1 MGDTPMPGGT
11 ALLRVAG
18 MPLAAWA
25 AAGGPD
31 LFARLTEHARDGERR
46 AGRARA
52 LAAELGDIVVP
63 RPELTAA
70 DRRAVLALR
79 RRLHSGAAPRPAD
92 CRLLEGLAVAGDL
105 AEEAVRLCRDA
116 ASADEDLRE
125 LERAV
130 AAERARV
137 GELGWSLVC
146 AAPVMRAFLD
156 EAAPGV
162 CADVVRRL
170 AEGESW
176 HGQRL
181 RKRGAYLWR
190 ALGRAAA
197 KTTPRGWA
205 GQVVPLPVAP
215 TTGDAGTGDGG
226 ATPLIPPGTALGALA
241 AEAVEN
247 VHLVRGRLGGLDL
260 RAADPATF
268 LAPAPLHFLDPPG
281 DGADTGTGVL
291 RCWVIDPG
299 GRDRMRQV
307 VLRRTRPLDAVLRQ
321 FADGP
326 RELGDI
332 ETALLG
338 TAAIRAADPGPA
350 VLRGFL
356 AHLVELGVLQVCAAP
371 RRRSTEWV
379 SPETV
384 RAHDTLPR
392 PVPARADPHQVR
404 PPAPGAV
411 PADDGPPTVSPSA
424 PAQAP
429 EPWEHSPPARP
440 ARDAG
445 PASGARVGDAETWFI
460 DSYRTVS
467 AAVPRKAAERV
478 QRGLAIAARVAWLRD
493 ADRLPAPRER
503 VRLPETA
510 ALDERPRP
518 LGEILAR
525 TLPDGAA
532 PPSPPRTAHR
542 YAGWHPARTAGSGYA
557 RLLAHLAAH
566 TGEEQVDLDDT
577 LLDALDAPP
586 ARTAL
591 PAWPLDCLL
600 RPLPGPGPVAVLETA
615 SPAGI
620 LDARFAAALH
630 TLYGSYDGPDG
641 YRAFL
646 TGVERLTGA
655 RFVELLVPPLAERAA
670 NAVRR
675 PVVTDRW
682 TGDPDPAPYQ
692 GPAGS
697 AARIPV
703 LAALLHDVGGPGS
716 AGTASRAVAV
726 WARTAGQGPGHC
738 GLYDGGLAGTLV
750 GLRTGARLHPRLHVA
765 ADRLRDQLVRIAP
778 ARGWRREQVSF
789 PDYDVI
795 IGPSGIL
802 LALCVGTEPE
812 PAGLEPFADH
822 VAALCD
828 ADELPRLRTAGY
840 AGHPRLGW
848 LDGRVN
854 TGMGHGAAGV
864 VAALT
869 AAVRHLGPRPGP
881 TRALRRATRWLTR
894 QSFVDAR
901 YVRTWDGA
909 GLDGPPPTGARA
921 RQAWCYGTPGVSW
934 ALWDAADALGDPASA
949 AWAAEA
955 FTTLAE
961 RYDET
966 FHLFGDRPADVLAL
980 CHGAAGVLAVADAFD
995 HHAHLPAAAALKA
1008 RLLARLLA
1016 RLPELSALGQE
1027 SRGLLG
1033 GASGALCALLT
1044 AAHGAPRTW
1053 LPCLGLR

>member
-25 AAGGPD
+25 AAGSPD

-52 LAAELGDIVVP
+52 LAAELGDTVVP

-92 CRLLEGLAVAGDL
+92 CRLLEGLSVAGDL
-105 AEEAVRLCRDA
+105 AEEAVRLRRDA

-226 ATPLIPPGTALGALA
+226 ATPLIPPGTAPGALA

-247 VHLVRGRLGGLDL
+247 VHLLRGRLGGLDL

-291 RCWVIDPG
+291 RCWVIGPG

-321 FADGP
+321 LADGP

-332 ETALLG
+332 ETTLLG

-411 PADDGPPTVSPSA
+411 PADDGPPTASPSA

-429 EPWEHSPPARP
+429 EPGEHSPPARP

-445 PASGARVGDAETWFI
+445 PASGARAGDAETWFI

-478 QRGLAIAARVAWLRD
+478 QWGLAIAARVAWLRD

-525 TLPDGAA
+525 TLPDGTA

-577 LLDALDAPP
+577 LLDALGAPP

-697 AARIPV
+697 AARYLPLDRITLRRLGPQVIAEADGRRILPV
-703 LAALLHDVGGPGS
+703 HHATRSPLPPYDVLVRLLTAAGHPAASRVIRLDGPAEAFPGTAHLPRVTVGGELVVSPALWRVPRARLWRPGDSDLAKARTLAALRHG
-716 AGTASRAVAV
+716 
-726 WARTAGQGPGHC
+726 
-738 GLYDGGLAGTLV
+738 
-750 GLRTGARLHPRLHVA
+750 
-765 ADRLRDQLVRIAP
+765 
-778 ARGWRREQVSF
+778 
-789 PDYDVI
+789 
-795 IGPSGIL
+795 
-802 LALCVGTEPE
+802 
-812 PAGLEPFADH
+812 AGLPRFAF
-822 VAALCD
+822 V
-828 ADELPRLRTAGY
+828 R
-840 AGHPRLGW
+840 
-848 LDGRVN
+848 
-854 TGMGHGAAGV
+854 GACRAKPV
-864 VAALT
+864 PVDFAALT
-869 AAVRHLGPRPGP
+869 ALHLLERIRAHQPGP
-881 TRALRRATRWLTR
+881 ELLVEEMLPAPGRLLLRDPLHAGAAVAAQLLLRLPCD
-894 QSFVDAR
+894 QDAE
-901 YVRTWDGA
+901 D
-909 GLDGPPPTGARA
+909 
-921 RQAWCYGTPGVSW
+921 
-934 ALWDAADALGDPASA
+934 
-949 AWAAEA
+949 
-955 FTTLAE
+955 LAE
-961 RYDET
+961 
-966 FHLFGDRPADVLAL
+966 L
-980 CHGAAGVLAVADAFD
+980 
-995 HHAHLPAAAALKA
+995 AAAALS
-1008 RLLARLLA
+1008 
-1016 RLPELSALGQE
+1016 SAPH
-1027 SRGLLG
+1027 
-1033 GASGALCALLT
+1033 AP
-1044 AAHGAPRTW
+1044 GAPAPRGRAFSGPAPHPTR
-1053 LPCLGLR
+1053 P